1 MLAAVPQVKKEQKHP
16 HDDPPERLV
25 EFSDKL
31 RKNQTVYER
40 KLWRRLRKGLRDSP
54 VWRQTVIH
62 GYIVDFY
69 FPDFY
74 LAIELDG
81 RQHDPAKDLQRDKRL
96 FQQGVTVLRFR
107 NPLNDVE
114 VNDIISTVYAELR
127 YRERGKN
134 PKSPTNP
141 QRLSEHRRGFLD
153 VFKGREKEKPKNDK
167 PGGNVEKIDKLNQ
180 VFEMSLGAC
189 EQIVQRSVNG
199 KIRCQEQVYSSDEV
213 ADNMVRALA
222 KMGITGHRVKCPKCG
237 LIHVIEQRN
246 GLTPHT

>member
-1 MLAAVPQVKKEQKHP
+1 MKKQKHP
-16 HDDPPERLV
+16 HDNPKARLV

-31 RKNQTVYER
+31 RKNQTIYER
-40 KLWRRLRKGLRDSP
+40 MLWRRLKKGLRDSP

-74 LAIELDG
+74 LAVELDG
-81 RQHDPAKDLQRDKRL
+81 KQHDPQKDLQRDKRL

-107 NPLNDVE
+107 NPLNNAE
-114 VNDIISTVYAELR
+114 VNDIISVVYTELG

-153 VFKGREKEKPKNDK
+153 VFKGREEEKSKNNK
-167 PGGNVEKIDKLNQ
+167 HGGNVEILDNLNKIRTMDIRD
-180 VFEMSLGAC
+180 C
-189 EQIVQRSVNG
+189 EQIVRKVVKDREPCRLQIFAT
-199 KIRCQEQVYSSDEV
+199 KEV
-213 ADNMVRALA
+213 AKNMVRRL
-222 KMGITGHRVKCPKCG
+222 KGLGIIAWVVESCTVCG
-237 LIHVIEQRN
+237 LIHVIEQRKV
-246 GLTPHT
+246 LIAHE